1 MEQKFNLSAMTDD
14 VKDVLSSAKELGA
27 GKGIINGLQTAIEV
41 MAELESLVQTPAHEK
56 RVKADLDKLIEE
68 LKECVKEGQENLLLG
83 KVRTLRDR
91 VNVLKAIL
99 SRGK

>member
-1 MEQKFNLSAMTDD
+1 MEQEFNLSAMTND
-14 VKDVLSSAKELGA
+14 VKDVLSSAKELDTGA
-27 GKGIINGLQTAIEV
+27 GIINGLQTSIEV
-41 MAELESLVQTPAHEK
+41 MAELELFVQTPVHEK
-56 RVKADLDKLIEE
+56 RVKADLDKLIAE

-91 VNVLKAIL
+91 LNILKAIL